1 MSTQKK
7 NNKKTEQPEET
18 SKVEPENEANE
29 EEQEEEEEEEDP
41 YARIDQIDLPE
52 PVLKRVKGLRKLHE
66 NYEAI
71 DAEYKE
77 QRIALEKQ
85 FLQRKKALFDQR
97 SLVLTGASDI
107 TEEGVLT
114 NEPSKDEEKG
124 VPSFW
129 LTTIASNSVIGTLIA
144 EEDVPALEAL
154 TNITVDYA
162 EDFSAFI
169 LNFHFNEN
177 DFFTN
182 TVLKKK
188 YAVEP
193 DLLDERSPSLSD
205 IEGDEIQWKKGKD
218 LTKQEITKKQKA
230 KGGRNKGQVRTVT
243 RTVPKPSFFH
253 FFDTPK
259 QHGEEEEEEEQP
271 EEEDEQEG
279 GPRTKFNIDED
290 YDIGHII
297 RTSIIPEAILWFTGE
312 AEDDEG
318 MFDFGEEDDED
329 GEGGDDDEEEEEEEE
344 EAPAKED
351 KKKSKKGSAGN
362 ANSGE
367 KPPECKQN

>member
-1 MSTQKK
+1 LNIFFFRGESYSFLFQ
-7 NNKKTEQPEET
+7 
-18 SKVEPENEANE
+18 PENEANE

-66 NYEAI
+66 TYEAI

-85 FLQRKKALFDQR
+85 FLQRKKALLDQR

-114 NEPSKDEEKG
+114 NEPSKEEEKG

-129 LTTIASNSVIGTLIA
+129 LTALASNAVIGSLIA
-144 EEDVPALEAL
+144 EHDVPALEAL
-154 TNITVDYA
+154 NNITVDYA
-162 EDFSAFI
+162 EDFSAFT

-177 DFFTN
+177 EFFTN

-188 YAVEP
+188 YFVEP
-193 DLLDERSPSLSD
+193 DLLDERSPSLND
-205 IEGDEIQWKKGKD
+205 IEGDEIEWKKGKE
-218 LTKQEITKKQKA
+218 LTSEEITKKQKA

-243 RTVPKPSFFH
+243 RTVPRPSFFH
-253 FFDTPK
+253 FFKTPS
-259 QHGEEEEEEEQP
+259 QQGDEEEEEEQP
-271 EEEDEQEG
+271 EEDEEQQG
-279 GPRTKFNIDED
+279 RTKFNIDED

-297 RTSIIPEAILWFTGE
+297 RTTIIPEAILWFTGE

-318 MFDFGEEDDED
+318 MFFGDEDDDED
-329 GEGGDDDEEEEEEEE
+329 GEGGDDDEDEEEEGEED
-344 EAPAKED
+344 EAPTKDD
-351 KKKSKKGSAGN
+351 KKKSKKGAAA